1 MAGPYSHLIID
12 MINNLQ
18 TNSGKPFQ
26 SQILNKALERKI
38 LQSNNR
44 QGTIGVIKS
53 TINKNIK
60 KENISLIYNK
70 KDEIYN
76 EISKTILPKFIE
88 VMDNFNG
95 LGITVH
101 DITATKIAIPNSEII
116 GGEWSADIHYQCQD
130 HFGLDDF
137 DIMKIKFK
145 QHRFFRI
152 WFILQRYKKF
162 GFKPFMTN
170 MEATVK
176 IGDRFYE

>member
-76 EISKTILPKFIE
+76 EISKTILPKFIG

-116 GGEWSADIHYQCQD
+116 GG
-130 HFGLDDF
+130 
-137 DIMKIKFK
+137 
-145 QHRFFRI
+145 
-152 WFILQRYKKF
+152 
-162 GFKPFMTN
+162 
-170 MEATVK
+170 
-176 IGDRFYE
+176 